1 MRFKTSPLKASL
13 LAAFWLTSGLAH
25 AQVSPIAGSVKD
37 LVSAEA
43 LAIEQDPMRINYQ
56 AQQSRWLAEGTMKS
70 QLPDPMLKFGFANL
84 PMDNLAEGIGLD
96 QDPMSQFSV
105 GFSQP
110 FTRGDSRE
118 QTRKAFTEKSRQS
131 QSQQA
136 LRALEVRYAVRQLW
150 YQLAYSLNAEQL
162 LKQQLDALKQNLSN
176 DMSSFQL
183 GNRQSQDLLQ
193 AELQQDRLREKLRAN
208 EQQIQQLRAQL
219 SRWLGESALSLDP
232 RHSAELKTR
241 VKVLLN
247 TQNAPVNSG
256 KNSSEPTLDR
266 LMAHPA
272 VQAAGHEISFQEHQ
286 QEIARS
292 AYAPSYKLDL
302 NYGLR
307 NSELPNGDKRS
318 DLLSVFITMDLPLF
332 TGQRQD
338 QGYRAAVEQ
347 KASAQAMRDDLLRR
361 MQAEVRSA
369 LAQQKLL
376 VQRIRLYDTRLIPL
390 AKDQTLAA
398 KQAYESNT
406 AAFSRFIMA
415 RLEELGLSLE
425 QEKLKRDLALIDVQ
439 LNFLQGL

>member
-1 MRFKTSPLKASL
+1 MRFKTSL
-13 LAAFWLTSGLAH
+13 LAAFWLASGLAN
-25 AQVSPIAGSVKD
+25 AQITPPNAVIKD
-37 LVSAEA
+37 LASAEA
-43 LAIEQDPMRINYQ
+43 LAVGQDPMRLNYQ
-56 AQQSRWLAEGTMKS
+56 AQQARWLAEGTQKS
-70 QLPDPMLKFGFANL
+70 QLPDPMIKLGFANL
-84 PMDNLAEGIGLD
+84 PMDNLGEGIGLD

-136 LRALEVRYAVRQLW
+136 LRALEVRLTVRQLW
-150 YQLAYSLNAEQL
+150 YQLAFTLNAEQL
-162 LKQQLDALKQNLSN
+162 LKQQLDALEQNLSN

-208 EQQIQQLRAQL
+208 KQQIQQLRAQL
-219 SRWLGESALSLDP
+219 SRWLGESSWSLDP
-232 RHSAELKTR
+232 RVSGEYQQVASGVTAR
-241 VKVLLN
+241 M
-247 TQNAPVNSG
+247 TNANQPLAAR
-256 KNSSEPTLDR
+256 SSETLMAQ
-266 LMAHPA
+266 LQAHPA
-272 VQAAGHEISFQEHQ
+272 LQSAEREISFQQHQ
-286 QEIARS
+286 QAIAQS
-292 AYAPSYKLDL
+292 AYSPSYKLDV

-332 TGQRQD
+332 TGKRQD

-361 MQAEVRSA
+361 MLAEGQSA
-369 LAQQKLL
+369 LAQQKVLAE
-376 VQRIRLYDTRLIPL
+376 RIRLYDTRLIPL

-398 KQAYESNT
+398 KQAYQSNT

-415 RLEELGLSLE
+415 RVEELGLSLE
-425 QEKLKRDLALIDVQ
+425 REKLKRDLALTDAQ

>member
-1 MRFKTSPLKASL
+1 MRFKTSL
-13 LAAFWLTSGLAH
+13 LAAFWLASGLAN
-25 AQVSPIAGSVKD
+25 AQIAPPNAVIKD
-37 LVSAEA
+37 LASAEA
-43 LAIEQDPMRINYQ
+43 LAVGQDPMRLNYQ
-56 AQQSRWLAEGTMKS
+56 AQQARWLAEGTLKS

-84 PMDNLAEGIGLD
+84 PMDNLGEGIGLD

-136 LRALEVRYAVRQLW
+136 LRALEVRLTVRQLW
-150 YQLAYSLNAEQL
+150 YQLSYSLNAEQL
-162 LKQQLDALKQNLSN
+162 LKQQLDALEQNLSN

-208 EQQIQQLRAQL
+208 AQQIQQLRAQL
-219 SRWLGESALSLDP
+219 SRWLGQNAWSLDP
-232 RHSAELKTR
+232 RVSGEYQQVAATITAGNQPQL
-241 VKVLLN
+241 
-247 TQNAPVNSG
+247 QPVSQLE
-256 KNSSEPTLDR
+256 SQ

-272 VQAAGHEISFQEHQ
+272 LQSAEHEISFQQHQ
-286 QEIARS
+286 QAIAQS
-292 AYAPSYKLDL
+292 AYSPSYKLDV

-332 TGQRQD
+332 TGKRQD

-361 MQAEVRSA
+361 MLAEGQSA
-369 LAQQKLL
+369 LAQQKVLAE
-376 VQRIRLYDTRLIPL
+376 RIRLYDTRLIPL

-398 KQAYESNT
+398 KQAYQSNT

-415 RLEELGLSLE
+415 RVEELGLSLE
-425 QEKLKRDLALIDVQ
+425 REKLKRDLALIDAQ

>member
-13 LAAFWLTSGLAH
+13 LAAFWLTSGLTH
-25 AQVSPIAGSVKD
+25 AQVSPVVGSVKD
-37 LVSAEA
+37 LVSAET
-43 LAIEQDPMRINYQ
+43 LAIEQDPMRLNYQ
-56 AQQSRWLAEGTMKS
+56 TQQSRWLAEGTMKS

-110 FTRGDSRE
+110 FTPGDSRE

-150 YQLAYSLNAEQL
+150 YQLAYSLNADQL

-219 SRWLGESALSLDP
+219 SRWLGEHAWSLDP
-232 RHSAELKTR
+232 RATGEYD
-241 VKVLLN
+241 KVS
-247 TQNAPVNSG
+247 SG
-256 KNSSEPTLDR
+256 KPAAVAGRDTQMSTHQLQVQ
-266 LMAHPA
+266 LMDHPA
-272 VQAAGHEISFQEHQ
+272 LQSAVHEIRFQEHQ
-286 QEIARS
+286 QAIAQS
-292 AYAPSYKLDL
+292 AYSPSYKLDL

-318 DLLSVFITMDLPLF
+318 DLLSVFVTMDLPLF
-332 TGQRQD
+332 TSQRQD

-347 KASAQAMRDDLLRR
+347 KASAQAIRDDLFRR
-361 MQAEVRSA
+361 MLSEGQSA
-369 LAQQKLL
+369 LTQQRLL
-376 VQRIRLYDTRLIPL
+376 AERIRLYDTRLIPL
-390 AKDQTLAA
+390 AKDQTLAT
-398 KQAYESNT
+398 KQAYQSNT
-406 AAFSRFIMA
+406 AAFSRFIMS
-415 RLEELGLSLE
+415 RVEELGLSLE
-425 QEKLKRDLALIDVQ
+425 REKLKRDLALINAQ

>member
-1 MRFKTSPLKASL
+1 MRFKTSL
-13 LAAFWLTSGLAH
+13 LAAFWLASGLAN
-25 AQVSPIAGSVKD
+25 AQIAPPNAVIKD
-37 LVSAEA
+37 LASAEA
-43 LAIEQDPMRINYQ
+43 LAVGQDPMRLNYQ
-56 AQQSRWLAEGTMKS
+56 AQQARWLAEGTLKS

-84 PMDNLAEGIGLD
+84 PMDNLGEGIGLD

-105 GFSQP
+105 GVSQP

-118 QTRKAFTEKSRQS
+118 QIRKAFTEKSRQS

-136 LRALEVRYAVRQLW
+136 LRALEVRLTLRQLW

-162 LKQQLDALKQNLSN
+162 LKQQLDALEQNLSN

-193 AELQQDRLREKLRAN
+193 AELQQDRLREKLGAN

-219 SRWLGESALSLDP
+219 SRWLGEGVWSLDP
-232 RHSAELKTR
+232 R
-241 VKVLLN
+241 V
-247 TQNAPVNSG
+247 SG
-256 KNSSEPTLDR
+256 EYQQVAATVTAGNQPQLQGVSQLESQ

-272 VQAAGHEISFQEHQ
+272 LQSAEHEISFQQHQ
-286 QEIARS
+286 QEIAQS
-292 AYAPSYKLDL
+292 AYSPSYKLDV

-318 DLLSVFITMDLPLF
+318 DLLSVFVTMDLPLF

-361 MQAEVRSA
+361 MLAEGQSA
-369 LAQQKLL
+369 LAQQKVLAERL
-376 VQRIRLYDTRLIPL
+376 RLYDTRLIPL

-398 KQAYESNT
+398 KQAYQSNT

-415 RLEELGLSLE
+415 RVEELGLSLE
-425 QEKLKRDLALIDVQ
+425 REKLKRDLALIDAQ